1 MGSLPKLW
9 GTLVALSVLAP
20 EIQAFSP
27 TLSTIKSV
35 NNICAEKTQR
45 AGVIFDGQHACALH
59 MGGADEDSADN
70 KPVKG
75 PVSNDDVLNAAI
87 NALYGGGPVVSET
100 PAETQARIQKLV
112 QSNPILLFMKG
123 SKAFP
128 QCGFSDT
135 ATKILEQYGCEFE
148 TVDVLSDAAIRQ
160 GVKEYSQWPTIPQLY
175 VKGDFVGGSDIMLQM
190 YESGELKELI
200 EEATSS

>member
-1 MGSLPKLW
+1 MGSPWKILGALS
-9 GTLVALSVLAP
+9 ALSVLAS
-20 EIQAFSP
+20 EIQGFTPA
-27 TLSTIKSV
+27 LSKIQSV
-35 NNICAEKTQR
+35 NNYLAEPQQQQR
-45 AGVIFDGQHACALH
+45 IFDTGVVALR
-59 MGGADEDSADN
+59 MGADADN
-70 KPVKG
+70 KQQQ
-75 PVSNDDVLNAAI
+75 SESSDVLNAAI
-87 NALYGGGPVVSET
+87 NALYGGGPVVSES
-100 PAETQARIQKLV
+100 PAETQARIQNLV
-112 QSNPILLFMKG
+112 ESHAIVLFMKG

-175 VKGDFVGGSDIMLQM
+175 VKGEFIGGSDIMLQM
-190 YESGELKELI
+190 YESGELKALI

>member
-1 MGSLPKLW
+1 MGSPWKIL
-9 GTLVALSVLAP
+9 GALSALGVLAS
-20 EIQAFSP
+20 EIQGFTPA
-27 TLSTIKSV
+27 LSEIQSV
-35 NNICAEKTQR
+35 NNYLAEPQQQQR
-45 AGVIFDGQHACALH
+45 IFDTRVVALR
-59 MGGADEDSADN
+59 MGADADN
-70 KPVKG
+70 NKQQSE
-75 PVSNDDVLNAAI
+75 SNDVLNAAI

-100 PAETQARIQKLV
+100 PAETQARIQNLV
-112 QSNPILLFMKG
+112 ESHAIVLFMKG

-175 VKGDFVGGSDIMLQM
+175 VKGDFIGGSDIMLQM
-190 YESGELKELI
+190 YESGELKALI